1 VYRTGS
7 GSTRDSTKERPIVSA
22 AIRPFE
28 RRDRDQLTA
37 LANSHV
43 AAVIPG
49 VMLSV
54 NTVLGQLER
63 EPSENIVDP
72 WVAERLCL
80 IAEQDSG
87 IVAATLLHRFRGDAD
102 VSAGYRGAGAIRWL
116 LCKLETQHAGALLLE
131 QALTQMRLWRVAMVS
146 AENDLPAIGCYGVPD
161 TLPHIRRLLLN
172 AGFGQ
177 PTRAELVLAARCDA
191 LTGHQRDGSSV
202 TRTLGLLGARFTLS
216 AQDEELGFIEV
227 CEAPAEMAR
236 SSVAARWADIDNLN
250 LHQGV
255 DPAHV
260 MPALLSAAADWLL
273 LGGVTR
279 LVDYWAED
287 VDSPSYLEQLQRAG
301 FRVLVRNERG
311 FKRTV

>member
-1 VYRTGS
+1 V
-7 GSTRDSTKERPIVSA
+7 PA

-37 LANSHV
+37 LANLHV
-43 AAVIPG
+43 GAVIPG

-63 EPSENIVDP
+63 EPYENMVDP

-80 IAEQDSG
+80 VAEQESG
-87 IVAATLLHRFRGDAD
+87 IVAATLLHRFRTDDD
-102 VSAGYRGAGAIRWL
+102 VSAGYRGAGGIRWL
-116 LCKLETQHAGALLLE
+116 LCKVDAEPAGALLLE
-131 QALTQMRLWRVAMVS
+131 QALAQMRLWQVTMVG
-146 AENDLPAIGCYGVPD
+146 AENDLPAIACYGVPN
-161 TLPHIRRLLLN
+161 TLPHIRRLLLD

-177 PTRAELVLAARCDA
+177 PTRAELVLAARCEA
-191 LTGHQRDGSSV
+191 LTVHRRDGISV

-216 AQDEELGFIEV
+216 ADDAELGFIEV

-236 SSVAARWADIDNLN
+236 SSIAARWADIGNLI
-250 LHQGV
+250 LREGV
-255 DPAHV
+255 DPADA

-287 VDSPSYLEQLQRAG
+287 VDSPSYLEHLERAG
-301 FRVLVRNERG
+301 FHVLVRNERG
-311 FKRTV
+311 FTRAV